1 MVDSCPKL
9 ITDSRA
15 FRVNWREIEKDH
27 LTLNVDAHFNVPAS
41 GTPYWDNRQEVMM
54 AIARAA
60 ERSGVEFAIPR
71 VEVKNGQSIEQVVN
85 QGLFESES
93 FNDAKVGDGVSNTN
107 GSSP

>member
-1 MVDSCPKL
+1 MVDACPKL

-27 LTLNVDAHFNVPAS
+27 LTLNVDAHFNVPAA

-60 ERSGVEFAIPR
+60 ERNKVEFAIPR
-71 VEVKNGQSIEQVVN
+71 VEVKNGQSIEQAVN
-85 QGLFESES
+85 QSVFESKS
-93 FNDAKVGDGVSNTN
+93 FNDATVGDGISNTN